1 VTGSTGAAVSKPITG
16 LEPNTT
22 YHFRVSA
29 TGSGG
34 TSHGLDQTFTTHA
47 VAPSAA
53 TGSAG
58 SITTGGATLN
68 GTVNANN
75 ASSAVT
81 FEYGTTT
88 SYGSTVTADQ
98 SPATGTGSTT
108 VSKIISGLEPNTTYH
123 FRVSATS
130 SGGTSHGLDQT
141 FKTSAAAPSA
151 TTAAATSVT
160 NTGAT
165 LNGTVIAYNA
175 STSVT
180 FEYGATTAYG
190 STVTAE
196 QSPVTGTNSTSTSKV
211 ITGLAPNTTYHYRV
225 VAVNAGG
232 TAYGLDQS
240 FTTPAETFYSLTI
253 LTGGTGG
260 GKVQV
265 SPDETS
271 FKEGSTVT
279 LTATAN
285 PGSVFAGWGG
295 SASGAANPLS
305 VTIDAGKTITATFTS
320 LGEPNPPDFDEPPE
334 SVPTPGEDFYLE
346 ITVND
351 PDLGD
356 AITITV
362 VDIPDWMTFTSTG
375 NGAGYLSGKVPRVP
389 TRYTIEL
396 EARDS
401 AGNKATLSY
410 NFQAKW
416 RLFMPIFF
424 EGEPSF

>member
-1 VTGSTGAAVSKPITG
+1 VTGSTGSAVSKVITG
-16 LEPNTT
+16 L
-22 YHFRVSA
+22 A
-29 TGSGG
+29 
-34 TSHGLDQTFTTHA
+34 
-47 VAPSAA
+47 
-53 TGSAG
+53 
-58 SITTGGATLN
+58 
-68 GTVNANN
+68 
-75 ASSAVT
+75 
-81 FEYGTTT
+81 
-88 SYGSTVTADQ
+88 
-98 SPATGTGSTT
+98 
-108 VSKIISGLEPNTTYH
+108 PNTTYH

-130 SGGTSHGLDQT
+130 SGGTSHGPDQT

-151 TTAAATSVT
+151 ATAAATSVT
-160 NTGAT
+160 HTGAT
-165 LNGTVIAYNA
+165 LNGTVNAHNA
-175 STSVT
+175 STTVT

-190 STVTAE
+190 STVTAD
-196 QSPVTGTNSTSTSKV
+196 QSPVIGSSSIPTSKV

-225 VAVNAGG
+225 AAVNAGG
-232 TAYGLDQS
+232 TVYGLDQS
-240 FTTPAETFYSLTI
+240 FTTPAETFYSLTV
-253 LTGGTGG
+253 LTGGTGS

-320 LGEPNPPDFDEPPE
+320 LGEPNPPGFDEPPE

-362 VDIPDWMTFTSTG
+362 VDIPDWMTFTPTG
-375 NGAGYLSGKVPRVP
+375 NGAGYLSGKVPPVP
-389 TRYTIEL
+389 TRYVIEL

-424 EGEPSF
+424 EGEA